1 MKPEVLSTPCMASQ
15 ATKES
20 EKLASRLVVRAG
32 GCSVAGRKPPN
43 QDAFAVKIPTNLSEL
58 KHKGVV
64 ATIADGVSSS
74 EISQKASET
83 SVTEFINDYMDT
95 PNTWSVKSSA
105 GAVLK
110 SINHWLFHHAKQDG
124 EKSNAMV
131 AAFTGVVIKSNTA
144 HLFHMGD
151 CRVYLLRD
159 KTLTQLTQDHR
170 RYTSKTQHHL
180 TRALG
185 IDSHLEVDY
194 KLSAVQAGD
203 VLLMTTDG
211 VHDALSEKD
220 ILTFLKGKVCG
231 QDESLETVATALV
244 DKALA
249 AGSDD
254 NISCL
259 FLAIDA
265 LPKAA
270 FDEAFRHR
278 AEQVIPPV
286 LSEGQQ
292 IDHFQIKRVIYSGS
306 RSHLYLARSTQD
318 DKQYVLKMPSQNFAD
333 DDVYLSGFIREGW
346 IGEQVRQRG
355 VMKIHPQIWHSRFL
369 YHVCD
374 YVDGM
379 TLRQWML
386 DNPTPTLTQ
395 IRTIAKGAIRSM
407 RVLQRMAVVHRDIK
421 PDNLMV
427 DKDMNLVLIDYG
439 TAQAQGLEELS
450 GHVEESY
457 PVGDLNYAAP
467 EYLKGNKAT
476 LSSDVYSLGVTFYE
490 MLTGHLPFKPVNA
503 SNPRASNRQ
512 TYTPAVVFRP
522 DVPDWFDAALKKA
535 CHSIPSARYDVLSE
549 FEQDLLTPNR
559 DLEKASQQRAMI
571 EKDPVRFWKG
581 LSVVLFT
588 MVVLLTAL
596 LVQA

>member
-15 ATKES
+15 ATKEF

-131 AAFTGVVIKSNTA
+131 AAFTSVIIKSNTA
-144 HLFHMGD
+144 HLFHVGD

-231 QDESLETVATALV
+231 QDESLETVATAFV

-254 NISCL
+254 NATCL
-259 FLAIDA
+259 FIAVDE

-355 VMKIHPQIWHSRFL
+355 VMKIHPQTWHSRFL

-374 YVDGM
+374 FVDGM

-386 DNPTPTLTQ
+386 DNPTPTLSQ
-395 IRTIAKGAIRSM
+395 IRTLAKGAIRSM

-427 DKDMNLVLIDYG
+427 DKDMNVVLIDYG
-439 TAQAQGLEELS
+439 TAQAHGLEELS

-490 MLTGHLPFKPVNA
+490 MLTGHLPYKPVNA
-503 SNPRASNRQ
+503 SNPRVSSRQ

-522 DVPDWFDAALKKA
+522 DAPDWFDAALKKA

-559 DLEKASQQRAMI
+559 ELEKVSQQRAMI

-581 LSVVLFT
+581 LSVVLLS

>member
-1 MKPEVLSTPCMASQ
+1 MKPEVLSTPYMASN
-15 ATKES
+15 AAKES

-32 GCSVAGRKPPN
+32 GGSVAGRKPPN
-43 QDAFAVKIPTNLSEL
+43 QDAFAVKIPSNLSEL

-74 EISQKASET
+74 EVSQKASET

-286 LSEGQQ
+286 LLEGQQ

-355 VMKIHPQIWHSRFL
+355 VMKIHPQTWHSRFL

-395 IRTIAKGAIRSM
+395 IRTLAKGAIRSM

-559 DLEKASQQRAMI
+559 DLEKTSQQRAMI

-588 MVVLLTAL
+588 MVMLLTAL

>member
-1 MKPEVLSTPCMASQ
+1 MKPEVLSTPYMASQ

-20 EKLASRLVVRAG
+20 EKLASRLIVRAG

-74 EISQKASET
+74 EVSQKASET

-95 PNTWSVKSSA
+95 PNTWSVKSSV

-131 AAFTGVVIKSNTA
+131 AAFTGVVVKSNTA

-194 KLSAVQAGD
+194 TLSAVQAGD

-211 VHDALSEKD
+211 IHDALPEKD
-220 ILTFLKGKVCG
+220 ILTFLKGKVCS

-318 DKQYVLKMPSQNFAD
+318 DKQYVLKMPSQNFVD

-355 VMKIHPQIWHSRFL
+355 VMKIHPQTWHSRFL

-374 YVDGM
+374 FVDGM

-386 DNPTPTLTQ
+386 DNPTPTLSQ
-395 IRTIAKGAIRSM
+395 IRTLAKGAIRSM

-427 DKDMNLVLIDYG
+427 DKDINVVLIDYG

-450 GHVEESY
+450 GHIEESY

-476 LSSDVYSLGVTFYE
+476 LSSDVFSLGVTFYE
-490 MLTGHLPFKPVNA
+490 MLTGHLPYKPVNA
-503 SNPRASNRQ
+503 SNPRVSNRQ

-559 DLEKASQQRAMI
+559 ELEKASQQRAMI

-581 LSVVLFT
+581 LSVVLFS

>member
-131 AAFTGVVIKSNTA
+131 AAFTSVIIKSNTA
-144 HLFHMGD
+144 HLFHVGD

-231 QDESLETVATALV
+231 QDESLETVATAFV

-254 NISCL
+254 NATCL
-259 FLAIDA
+259 FIAVDE

-355 VMKIHPQIWHSRFL
+355 VMKIHPQTWHSRFL

-374 YVDGM
+374 FVDGM

-386 DNPTPTLTQ
+386 DNPTPTLSQ
-395 IRTIAKGAIRSM
+395 IRTLAKGAIRSM

-427 DKDMNLVLIDYG
+427 DKDMNVVLIDYG
-439 TAQAQGLEELS
+439 TAQAHGLEELS

-457 PVGDLNYAAP
+457 PVGDLNYAAL
-467 EYLKGNKAT
+467 EYLKGNKAN

-490 MLTGHLPFKPVNA
+490 MLTGHLPYKPVNA
-503 SNPRASNRQ
+503 SNPRVSNRQ

-559 DLEKASQQRAMI
+559 ELEKVNQQRAMI

-581 LSVVLFT
+581 LSVVLLS